1 MSKLKALLDR
11 ESTAG
16 AVDFSF
22 ILFAPEIGETPITG
36 KVFKADSKEWQKA
49 SVDCKRLWAEG
60 KITADSFSAELVTAI
75 VTECYVDG
83 EQVDKEQ
90 LKELMIKY
98 PSLLDQIDRES
109 TAGSV
114 FTLKPQS
121 NSLSTQSGKSGS
133 TSQPQKTAKSQE
145 KTITRS

>member
-11 ESTAG
+11 ESSAA

-22 ILFAPEIGETPITG
+22 ILFAPEIGEIPIAG

-60 KITADSFSAELVTAI
+60 KISADEFSAELVTAI
-75 VTECYVDG
+75 ITECHVDG

-90 LKELMIKY
+90 LKQLLVKY
-98 PSLLDQIDRES
+98 PTLVDQIDKES

-121 NSLSTQSGKSGS
+121 SSLSTQSGKSGS
-133 TSQPQKTAKSQE
+133 TSQPQKTVKSQE
-145 KTITRS
+145 KTTTRS